1 MMVYNNNRYQNDNLN
16 EGNYYVNNFYN
27 QNEQKNNFR
36 ASQILQNNF
45 NNLLQIDNNYNN
57 NNFSYTQ
64 ESIGYNNNLNGNYN
78 GVNINISYKNKYED
92 FYNKNQR
99 EKKEYGNI
107 LLEQVKLNNLKK
119 KIELENK
126 KRQDLLDELRIEKE
140 RKELEIQ
147 EQKEKNKRF
156 KYITNRFSL
165 DSELL
170 EKQLKK
176 SEEDLKN
183 FEIKINKKNIHL
195 NKSKS
200 TKIKL
205 TLSLEDKLKYER
217 IKSKISE
224 SQIYNKEIFNDFEI
238 LKLTYNDS
246 LDILKKEL
254 IEAKHENNKSNYY
267 KNIILKDLN
276 QLRNEVRLRNIN
288 SKFVTDYIINEHLY
302 KMNQPKILGEQRK
315 LNELPII
322 DYNKDFLNIE
332 KNINKTY
339 VNCLNNDNNEID
351 YMSKRVD
358 LSKIRNLNEN
368 RLKDL
373 TFVEE
378 REIN

>member
-16 EGNYYVNNFYN
+16 EGNYYVNNFNN

-57 NNFSYTQ
+57 NNFSYSQ
-64 ESIGYNNNLNGNYN
+64 EPIGYNNNLNGNYN
-78 GVNINISYKNKYED
+78 GVNINISYKNKYEY

-200 TKIKL
+200 TKIKP

-358 LSKIRNLNEN
+358 LSKIRNINEN

-373 TFVEE
+373 TFLEE

>member
-57 NNFSYTQ
+57 NNFSYSQ
-64 ESIGYNNNLNGNYN
+64 EPIGYNNNLNGNYN

-183 FEIKINKKNIHL
+183 FEIKINKKNIYL

-200 TKIKL
+200 TKMKP

-276 QLRNEVRLRNIN
+276 QLRNELRLRNIN

-358 LSKIRNLNEN
+358 LSKIRNINEN

-373 TFVEE
+373 TFLEE